1 MDNLTLSFAGFSCE
15 WRDLPENSKAALVTL
30 GFSTKIK
37 NSVAGLKKAV
47 MGEGANPWS
56 DDDIAAEAERIG
68 LSSFGRNEETA
79 NAIVAATQREMF
91 ESILSGIAP
100 SRGGNRA
107 PRLSDDEKLRQDI
120 QIELLEKAY
129 KAEAEKAKK
138 ENRTIAA
145 FPKRSK
151 KEERA
156 AFDALLARAA
166 SHPDFAAKVEKVFAE
181 RKKQTAKSVEGL
193 SDLFA

>member
-56 DDDIAAEAERIG
+56 DDDIMAEAERIG

-107 PRLSDDEKLRQDI
+107 PRLSDDDKLRNAI
-120 QIELLEKAY
+120 AIEFMA
-129 KAEAEKAKK
+129 AAAKRQGK
-138 ENRTIAA
+138 TL
-145 FPKRSK
+145 PKRSK
-151 KEERA
+151 PDEKA
-156 AFDALLARAA
+156 AFDALLAKALERA
-166 SHPDFAAKVEKVFAE
+166 DFAKAVEAE
-181 RKKQTAKSVEGL
+181 FVSRKKKAAKDVAGL
-193 SDLFA
+193 DDLFA